1 MNDQVLTI
9 LKGCLL
15 ALLYLFLARVIWV
28 VNRELRGTP
37 ATQIPPPGPA
47 ASPKPARSDSSAR
60 PSRPARQWSLVVH
73 APPARRGETIAV
85 DGEITIGR
93 GGGCALSLPD
103 DTFVSSLH
111 ARVFPRA
118 GGVVV
123 EDLGSTNG
131 TIVNDTLITAPVE
144 LRKGDRIAIGST
156 ELEVRR

>member
-1 MNDQVLTI
+1 VNDQVLTI

-37 ATQIPPPGPA
+37 TTPTPPPVPA
-47 ASPKPARSDSSAR
+47 VTPSPARADRTARPARSTRA
-60 PSRPARQWSLVVH
+60 WSLVVH
-73 APPARRGETIAV
+73 APPTRRGETIAV

-111 ARVFPRA
+111 ARVFSREA
-118 GGVVV
+118 GIAI

-131 TIVNDTLITAPVE
+131 TIVNGTKITGPVD

-156 ELEVRR
+156 DLEVRR